1 MYERFELLLQLHGVT
16 RHAVAKA
23 TGIAESTL
31 STWAYG
37 KSTPGIDK
45 LKLIADYFDVSLD
58 YLAGRDEQVKDES
71 PDKIHFASPYHK
83 ALFNKT
89 KDLTPEQAARM
100 NAIFDLITE
109 EDQHND

>member
-1 MYERFELLLQLHGVT
+1 MFERLELLLQLHGIS
-16 RHAVAKA
+16 RYALAKA
-23 TGIAESTL
+23 TGIPESTL
-31 STWAYG
+31 SAWATG
-37 KSTPGIDK
+37 RAAPGVEK
-45 LKLIADYFDVSLD
+45 LTLIADYFDVSLD
-58 YLAGRDEQVKDES
+58 YLCGRDEQPKDK
-71 PDKIHFASPYHK
+71 DLDDLHFASPYHK